1 MKKTI
6 TQNCCYLKCPV
17 FNKNYEICKEKEKCD
32 PYMKKKKKQAMQ
44 TACESNPMS
53 HVVDKDF
60 KIVIINKFKKLKETM
75 IKEVKKR
82 NSLVAQWV
90 KDLALSVLWHGFALW
105 LENATCCRCSL
116 KKKKK
121 RKKKKKS
128 MKAYQ
133 VEY

>member
-1 MKKTI
+1 
-6 TQNCCYLKCPV
+6 
-17 FNKNYEICKEKEKCD
+17 
-32 PYMKKKKKQAMQ
+32 MQ

-116 KKKKK
+116 KKK

-128 MKAYQ
+128 IKAIYQ
-133 VEY
+133 VEKYIKLEIIKKRERNGNSGVEKHNNK